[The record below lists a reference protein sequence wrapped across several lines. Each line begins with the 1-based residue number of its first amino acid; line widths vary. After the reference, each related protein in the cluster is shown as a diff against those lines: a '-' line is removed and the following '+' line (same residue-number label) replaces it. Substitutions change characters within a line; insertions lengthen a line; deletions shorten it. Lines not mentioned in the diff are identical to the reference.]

1 MEIIIKDNF
10 LSEKIFNKLINECP
24 FYAEDLYYK
33 NNGKSKKV
41 HRQFLEKDI
50 TPEIGDLFNT
60 FTKHREYN
68 NLQKFIHYAYTPL
81 DFKHD
86 VHYDAEFKI
95 MSAIVYL
102 TPEENYG
109 TTFYLQGE
117 KIEIPWKPNRL
128 MAFCG
133 ETNVT
138 WHDYKSNEGRLTYNY
153 FLVDSTKVQNE
164 EYKKNIFI

>member
-1 MEIIIKDNF
+1 MEIIVKDNF
-10 LSEKIFNKLINECP
+10 LSEKIFNKLVDECAFSFKFVSNE
-24 FYAEDLYYK
+24 
-33 NNGKSKKV
+33 KV
-41 HRQFLEKDI
+41 HRQFLEEDI
-50 TPEIGDLFNT
+50 TPEIGDLFSS
-60 FTKHREYN
+60 FTKHREYDH
-68 NLQKFIHYAYTPL
+68 LRKFIHYAYTPP

-133 ETNVT
+133 ETDVT
-138 WHDYKSNEGRLTYNY
+138 WHDYKSSEGRLTYNY